1 MPEFVQIISGLLF
14 LMVVYILTRIGVAR
28 RIRHTAIRIIQDLER
43 REAFDPN
50 SAVELPFAKANRL
63 RIGFR
68 DYRPKALESLV
79 QGHIVGRTQDGK
91 CYLVE
96 RQNLDR

>member
-63 RIGFR
+63 RIGLR